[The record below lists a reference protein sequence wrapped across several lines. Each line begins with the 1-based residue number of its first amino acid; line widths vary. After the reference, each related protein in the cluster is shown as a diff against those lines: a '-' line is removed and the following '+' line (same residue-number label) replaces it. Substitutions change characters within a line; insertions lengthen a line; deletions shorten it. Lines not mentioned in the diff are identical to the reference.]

1 MSESSP
7 VFTVEEANKRLP
19 LVSVIV
25 KDLSELSRMVAERRN
40 RIEQLTSPAAR
51 KAENDPYVEERQQ
64 ILEELESN
72 VKYLERYET
81 ELDQLGVW
89 CRDHVDGVVVFPS
102 EIDGVKIHLSWQLG
116 EPEVLYWHGVD
127 EGFNDRRPLP
137 VSVE

>member
-1 MSESSP
+1 MSDSSP

-25 KDLSELSRMVAERRN
+25 NDLSELSTKVAERRN
-40 RIEQLTSPAAR
+40 RIEQLASPATR
-51 KAENDPYVEERQQ
+51 KENDPYAEERQQ
-64 ILEELESN
+64 ILEELEN
-72 VKYLERYET
+72 DVKYLGRYET

-89 CRDHVDGVVVFPS
+89 CRDHVDGVVIFPS
-102 EIDGVKIHLSWQLG
+102 EIDGTKIHLSWKLG
-116 EPEVLYWHGVD
+116 EPEILFWHGVD